1 MMELELELV
10 MELELEMEMVM
21 VVVVLVDFPTNF
33 PQLLVYPLL
42 ELGTFSYE
50 TGKI

>member
-1 MMELELELV
+1 MELELEL
-10 MELELEMEMVM
+10 ELEMELVM